1 MRNMEGVVEDKE
13 EQWHLMS
20 PEEVFRR
27 LCTTEEG
34 LSPEEVEKRQQRYGK
49 NEITTG
55 NSISILKIL
64 ITQFNALIVILLVAT
79 VISAAF
85 GNMIDAAVIFGAV
98 MLCVVLGFFFEFRSE
113 KAIKALKEMAA
124 PAASVVRAGK
134 ELRIASK
141 EIVPGDIL
149 VLRAGDRIA
158 ADARVVEGENLKVDE
173 SALTGESVG
182 VNKRVSVLKEDVMI
196 ADRSNMVYSG
206 TAVTY
211 GRGKAV
217 VTATGMQ
224 TELGKV
230 ARMLAGAKE
239 EDTPLKTRLREI
251 GRWLS
256 VSYLVICATL
266 FALGVLTG
274 VTLLRMLLWSISLAV
289 AIVPET
295 LPLIITGTL
304 ALGVQR
310 MAKRNAIVRKLPA
323 VETLGCITTICS
335 DKTGTLTKNEM
346 TVRRV
351 YAGGKLMEVTGA
363 GYAPAGDFIDT
374 EGGRS
379 EQSEDEDLR
388 LALQIAALCNDSHL
402 VKEEEADGYAYAVS
416 GEPTEAA
423 LVVAA
428 EKAGMNKDA
437 LEKSFPRV
445 GEIPFERE
453 RKRMSTVH
461 LVEGRMVAYV
471 KGAPEVLLE
480 LSTDIYRSGEVSQLT
495 EAVKREVLN
504 ISDKMA
510 AEALRVIAVAYRELP
525 SGSRNGSESE
535 YNYTAE
541 EIERE
546 LVFVGLF
553 GMSDPPREEVKEAIK
568 QCKKAGIKAVMITG
582 DHKLT
587 AVAIAKELG
596 MMPFNR
602 DEEVLTGVELD
613 KMSEQDLENRVDSI
627 VVYSRVSPA
636 HKLRIVN
643 ALQRK
648 GNVVAMTGDGI
659 NDAPALKRSDVG
671 VAMNSGTDVAKEAS
685 DMILVDDNFATI
697 VAAIREGRA
706 IYDNM
711 KKYLT
716 YVLSYAFAEVC
727 LLGGAFLFGIFARG
741 MPLFPLTAIQIL
753 WTNLVIE
760 DLPAMGL
767 GIEPPEKDIME
778 RKPRATN
785 ERVFTTEMVLSLIL
799 MSIVISMGCMMI
811 FLKNLSDPDIHMKK
825 AQTMVFA
832 TLIFYEVFN
841 AFNCRSERYSLLSI
855 GIFSN
860 KWLILGVMGSLM
872 LMVLAIQVPFT
883 GRFFHTVPL
892 TCIEWCVAIA
902 IGTTILVAVELWKVI
917 FRIGIRKRKRAGE
930 KCSIQ

>member
-1 MRNMEGVVEDKE
+1 MREIVEEVEAKG

-20 PEEVFRR
+20 PEEVLQR
-27 LCTTEEG
+27 LRTTEAG
-34 LSPEEVEKRQQRYGK
+34 LSSKEVEKRQQRYGK
-49 NEITTG
+49 NEITTAG
-55 NSISILKIL
+55 DRISILKIL
-64 ITQFNALIVILLVAT
+64 IAQFNALIVILLVAT
-79 VISAAF
+79 AISAAF

-98 MLCVVLGFFFEFRSE
+98 MLCVALGFLFEFRSE
-113 KAIKALKEMAA
+113 KALRALKEMAA
-124 PAASVVRAGK
+124 PAATVVRAGK

-158 ADARVVEGENLKVDE
+158 ADARVIAEENLKVDE

-182 VNKRVSVLKEDVMI
+182 VNKRVSMLKEDVMI
-196 ADRSNMVYSG
+196 ADRTNMVYSG
-206 TAVTY
+206 TTVTY

-217 VTATGMQ
+217 VTATGMR

-230 ARMLAGAKE
+230 ASMLAGAKE
-239 EDTPLKTRLREI
+239 DETPLKTRLREI

-256 VSYLVICATL
+256 VSYLIICASL

-274 VTLLRMLLWSISLAV
+274 VPLLRMLLWSISLAV

-351 YAGGKLMEVTGA
+351 YAGGKLMEVTGDELS
-363 GYAPAGDFIDT
+363 YAC
-374 EGGRS
+374 
-379 EQSEDEDLR
+379 EQSEDLR

-402 VKEEEADGYAYAVS
+402 VKEEEADGYSVS

-428 EKAGMNKDA
+428 EEAGMNKDA
-437 LEKSFPRV
+437 LEKRFPRV

-453 RKRMSTVH
+453 RKRMSTIH
-461 LVEGRMVAYV
+461 LVEGRTVAYV

-480 LSTDIYRSGEVSQLT
+480 LSTGIYRGGEVSRLT
-495 EAVKREVLN
+495 DAERREVLE

-510 AEALRVIAVAYRELP
+510 AEALRVIAVAYREL
-525 SGSRNGSESE
+525 SDEGDGEQE
-535 YNYTAE
+535 QYTAE
-541 EIERE
+541 VVERD

-553 GMSDPPREEVKEAIK
+553 GMSDPPREEVKEAIGE
-568 QCKKAGIKAVMITG
+568 CKKAGIKAVMITG

-596 MMPFNR
+596 MLSSNR
-602 DEEVLTGVELD
+602 AEEVLTGVELD
-613 KMSEQDLENRVDSI
+613 KMSDEELENRVDSI

-643 ALQRK
+643 ALRRK

-659 NDAPALKRSDVG
+659 NDAPALKSSDVG

-711 KKYLT
+711 RKYLT

-767 GIEPPEKDIME
+767 GLEPPERDIME
-778 RKPRATN
+778 RKPRDPE
-785 ERVFTTEMVLSLIL
+785 ERVFTGRMIHRLIL
-799 MSIVISMGCMMI
+799 MSVVISSGCFLI
-811 FLKNLSDPDIHMKK
+811 FLSYLQAQADADVDVNK

-832 TLIFYEVFN
+832 TLIFYEAFN
-841 AFNCRSERYSLLSI
+841 AFNCRSERHSLLRI
-855 GIFSN
+855 GIFAN

-872 LMVLAIQVPFT
+872 LMLLAIQMPYT

-892 TCIEWCVAIA
+892 TFIDWCIALATGITVM
-902 IGTTILVAVELWKVI
+902 VAVELWKVLLAHSQKSSAI
-917 FRIGIRKRKRAGE
+917 T
-930 KCSIQ
+930 

>member
-1 MRNMEGVVEDKE
+1 MRKVVELDKG
-13 EQWHLMS
+13 EQWHLLS
-20 PEEVFRR
+20 PEEVLQR
-27 LCTTEEG
+27 LRTTEAG
-34 LSPEEVEKRQQRYGK
+34 LSSEEVEKRQQRYGK
-49 NEITTG
+49 NEITTAG
-55 NSISILKIL
+55 DRISILKIL
-64 ITQFNALIVILLVAT
+64 IAQFNALIVILLVAT

-98 MLCVVLGFFFEFRSE
+98 ILCVALGFLFEFRSE
-113 KAIKALKEMAA
+113 KALRALKEMAA
-124 PAASVVRAGK
+124 PAATVVRAGK
-134 ELRIASK
+134 EQRIASK

-158 ADARVVEGENLKVDE
+158 ADARVIAEENLKVDE

-182 VNKRVSVLKEDVMI
+182 VNKRVSALEADVMI

-206 TAVTY
+206 TTVTY

-217 VTATGMQ
+217 VTATGMR

-230 ARMLAGAKE
+230 ASMLAGAKE
-239 EDTPLKTRLREI
+239 DETPLKTRLREI

-256 VSYLVICATL
+256 VSYLVICASL

-274 VTLLRMLLWSISLAV
+274 VPLLRMLLWSISLAV

-351 YAGGKLMEVTGA
+351 YAGGKLMEVTA
-363 GYAPAGDFIDT
+363 C
-374 EGGRS
+374 
-379 EQSEDEDLR
+379 EQCEDEDLR

-402 VKEEEADGYAYAVS
+402 VKEEEADGDGHRHRYAVS

-428 EKAGMNKDA
+428 EEAGMNKDA
-437 LEKSFPRV
+437 LEKRFPRV

-461 LVEGRMVAYV
+461 LVEGRTVAYV

-480 LSTDIYRSGEVSQLT
+480 LSTGIYRGGEVSKLT
-495 EAVKREVLN
+495 DAVRREVLE

-510 AEALRVIAVAYRELP
+510 AEALRVIAVAYREL
-525 SGSRNGSESE
+525 SDEGDGDGEQE
-535 YNYTAE
+535 QYTAE
-541 EIERE
+541 VVESD

-553 GMSDPPREEVKEAIK
+553 GMSDPPREEVKEAIGE
-568 QCKKAGIKAVMITG
+568 CKKAGIKAVMITG

-596 MMPFNR
+596 MLSSNR
-602 DEEVLTGVELD
+602 AEEVLTGVELD
-613 KMSEQDLENRVDSI
+613 KMSDEELENRVDSI

-643 ALQRK
+643 ALRRK

-659 NDAPALKRSDVG
+659 NDAPALKSSDVG

-711 KKYLT
+711 RKYLT

-767 GIEPPEKDIME
+767 GLEPPEKDIME
-778 RKPRATN
+778 RKPRDPE
-785 ERVFTTEMVLSLIL
+785 ERVFTRRMIHLLIL
-799 MSIVISMGCMMI
+799 MSVVISSGCFLI
-811 FLKNLSDPDIHMKK
+811 FLRYLQVQADAEVNK

-832 TLIFYEVFN
+832 TLILYEVFN
-841 AFNCRSERYSLLSI
+841 AFNCRSERHSLLRI
-855 GIFSN
+855 GIFAN

-883 GRFFHTVPL
+883 GRFFHTVRL
-892 TCIEWCVAIA
+892 TSFDWGIA
-902 IGTTILVAVELWKVI
+902 LATGVTIFFAVEVWK
-917 FRIGIRKRKRAGE
+917 ALNLSYGE
-930 KCSIQ
+930 EVSAQ